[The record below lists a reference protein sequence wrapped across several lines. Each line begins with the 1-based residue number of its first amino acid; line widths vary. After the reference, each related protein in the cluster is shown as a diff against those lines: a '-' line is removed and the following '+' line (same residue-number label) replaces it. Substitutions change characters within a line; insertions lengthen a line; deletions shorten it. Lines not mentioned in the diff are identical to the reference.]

1 MRRLLCR
8 LTLRVRSSLLLYDT
22 DTSLAF
28 TVIIILLEIAGE
40 IVYTRPNAAYGIG
53 RKAGRGRFI
62 TKEHSENHAPYYS
75 N

>member
-1 MRRLLCR
+1 MPAL
-8 LTLRVRSSLLLYDT
+8 
-22 DTSLAF
+22 
-28 TVIIILLEIAGE
+28 TVIIVLPETAGE

-53 RKAGRGRFI
+53 RKAGRGFI